1 MKASNVEIT
10 AMVEACER
18 HLDDKGLL
26 GYACARNA
34 RLLTLATV
42 EYVQRRE
49 RAIREH
55 GEEVL
60 DAEGNVTGY
69 TLNRDSEGWAAYRD
83 AVGEFDDIEHDV
95 EVFKVD
101 AGKLVGQLSGKDMLA
116 LDFMLDWG
124 DA

>member
-1 MKASNVEIT
+1 MRATNAEIA

-49 RAIREH
+49 SAIREY

-69 TLNRDSEGWAAYRD
+69 TLNIGSEGWGPYRE
-83 AVGEFDDIEHDV
+83 AMSEFDAIEHDV

-101 AGKLVGQLSGKDMLA
+101 ADKLVGKLSGKEMLS
-116 LDFMLDWG
+116 LDFMMEWE
-124 DA
+124 